1 MPIPEK
7 IPILRMEDYHT
18 HYLGKT
24 DDGRQFFGYET
35 FVFPP
40 GVPAEA
46 LEKHRKEY
54 VVLYLFD
61 DQGNHSETKHWF
73 AGTVAVADQEKMIAW
88 LQDEIEKLGNVTYT
102 DIEVKPFQSTVDGV
116 VFGLVSNEEHEVVE
130 LQPNSTIAF
139 YEPWDGE
146 YYT

>member
-46 LEKHRKEY
+46 LMKHRKEY

-61 DQGNHSETKHWF
+61 DKGNHSETKHWF
-73 AGTVAVADQEKMIAW
+73 AGTVGVADQEKMIAW

-116 VFGLVSNEEHEVVE
+116 VFGLVSNEEHKAVE